1 MGGPD
6 LLAPLCRFFAAD
18 APVMF
23 VAAESLPEGE
33 RRLLA
38 HDGDM
43 TSRLAAHH
51 GSPITLE
58 AHEMTVEGRFLH
70 RVSILRRRDTGAAVE
85 FGAIRIA
92 LDGFADGPRGQI
104 ERAEL
109 PLGAVLVENR
119 IPFTSHPGGFFSI
132 GATAYLTEYLGAG
145 QVFYGR
151 CNQLRHAGGGLIADV
166 VEILPTVCQV
176 SK

>member
-1 MGGPD
+1 MAGMD
-6 LLAPLCRFFAAD
+6 LLAPLRRFYAAD
-18 APVMF
+18 APVTF
-23 VAAESLPEGE
+23 VAPEALPEGE
-33 RRLLA
+33 RRLLV

-51 GSPITLE
+51 GSVITLE
-58 AHEMTVEGRFLH
+58 AHEMTVADGYLQ

-92 LDGFADGPRGQI
+92 LDGFTAGPRGQI

-109 PLGAVLVENR
+109 PLGAVLVENA

-132 GATAYLTEYLGAG
+132 GATAYLTEYLGASAG
-145 QVFYGR
+145 QVLYGR
-151 CNQLRHAGGGLIADV
+151 CNRLRHGDGRLLADV
-166 VEILPTVCQV
+166 VEILPPV
-176 SK
+176 SA